1 MDNKKVLD
9 SFLDFF
15 RKYLTVISFT
25 FVHIMTET
33 GLIQFRGMPLF
44 QRAKMLAPGTKL
56 NNLQDIAC
64 FFYIVQGNYE
74 AVESNGKFRITAK
87 EALLK
92 KCGNYIARFFG
103 SEQSNECEAVAV
115 YLYPDL
121 LQELYKNKLPEFLK
135 QSDKIIPP
143 SKIVADDMIE
153 KYMSNL
159 FDYFDNPEIVDE
171 ELALHKVKELVM
183 LLLRSEQY
191 ESVQQF
197 LSELFSPGVLSFQ
210 SVIENNLY
218 SGLSLEELAF
228 VCNKSLSSFKREF
241 NRVYKKSPAK
251 YIKNRKLEKAAQLLN
266 STDEAISNIAYDCGF
281 QDVTTFSATFHE
293 KYVVAPSKY
302 RATA

>member
-1 MDNKKVLD
+1 
-9 SFLDFF
+9 
-15 RKYLTVISFT
+15 
-25 FVHIMTET
+25 MTET

-44 QRAKMLAPGTKL
+44 QRAKMNAPASRL

-74 AVESNGKFRITAK
+74 AVEANGKYRISAK

-103 SEQSNECEAVAV
+103 TKQSDECEAVAV

-121 LQELYKNKLPEFLK
+121 LKEIYKDELPEFLK
-135 QSDKIIPP
+135 QSDRIVPP
-143 SKIVADDMIE
+143 SKIVADDLIE

-159 FDYFDNPEIVDE
+159 FDYFDNPQIIDE

-191 ESVQQF
+191 QNVQQF
-197 LSELFSPGVLSFQ
+197 LSELFSPGELSFQ
-210 SVIENNLY
+210 AVIENNLY
-218 SGLSLEELAF
+218 NGLSLEELAF

-241 NRVYKKSPAK
+241 KRVFKESPAK
-251 YIKNRKLEKAAQLLN
+251 YIKNRKLDKAAQLIH
-266 STDEAISNIAYDCGF
+266 STNEPISTIAYDCGF
-281 QDVTTFSATFHE
+281 QDVTTFSASFHE
-293 KYVVAPSKY
+293 KFEVAPSKY
-302 RATA
+302 RLA